1 MSTRI
6 VHRPARLHR
15 TIAEQDPVSIA
26 QVPTIR
32 QGGQRGNIMMV
43 LMPIV
48 AGTGMVLM
56 MISSGNPIRMAVGA
70 VMFVAVIITAIGLYI
85 RQSTG
90 SRKAAEEERRRFLE
104 HLEEVESTVHD
115 LAVEQRAESL
125 SRNPQP
131 RALTDVVR
139 DPYRL
144 WERRRGDE
152 DFLVA
157 RLGTGVGRM
166 ARGVKVAA
174 GGNALHV
181 AEPLAQ
187 AHLDRMMR
195 RTCTIE
201 HLPIAVPLRGSVSL
215 VGAPELTSE
224 AVRALLSQ
232 AAVFHAPDDVRFHLA
247 FPLADANDDAGW
259 ALWLPHILSADEF
272 DGPIGKRGVS
282 RDEESASSL
291 IAEVEA
297 RAAELKE
304 RSKHQVT
311 PLDKPHL
318 LVVVNMDSEHG
329 RNVADRVTSVGSLE
343 AARITLLATS
353 GVQHAEPSHVDV
365 RVILQQDRSF
375 EVQLLDRG
383 ELREPKE
390 GAAGYTE
397 RVLYGGSTGQLDDVS
412 PAVAE
417 AVARAVSP
425 LRLVADATPDAPLEQ
440 TIGLDA
446 MLGIDD
452 FAHYDINKAW
462 QPRPGSAFLNV
473 PFGLGADGEP
483 IHLDIKESAKSGM
496 GPHGLCVGATGSGK
510 SEVLRTLVLAQV
522 VCHPPEQ
529 LSLVLVDFKGGATFA
544 GLESLPHTAAIVDNL
559 EDAAGLVDRLHD
571 AILGEIQRR
580 QRVLQEAGN
589 LANVGEYNALR
600 DEGVVDD
607 PLPVLFVVIDEFGEL
622 LAAKPEFIELFVQI
636 GRIGRSIGVHL
647 LLASQRLEEGR
658 LRGLESYLSYR
669 IGLRTFSAAESRA
682 AIGVTD
688 AHELPPIPGSGY
700 LKVDPDIFERFKAAY
715 VSGPYVSSEQSMR
728 RELPPVPMPLELAN
742 TTEHW
747 MRERQLAHEAELDN
761 SAEEKATVTTLD
773 LVVSR
778 LRPAAEKTRQ
788 IWLPPLPASLDLTAA
803 LGRAEMDSQA
813 GLKASSAGQ
822 LVFPLG
828 VKDKPLMQWQ
838 GPLTIDLSGSGGNVA
853 ILGAPQSGKTT
864 AVRTL
869 VTSAALTHRPTEV
882 NFYLIDMAGSQL
894 SYLEELPHV
903 GGVATRFDENL
914 LRRTV
919 AELTMFLHQREKLFS
934 AYHIA
939 SVEEMRRLHSE
950 KQLPELPAADI
961 ILVVDGWATLRK
973 DFEDVADAITDLAQR
988 GLGFGIH
995 VIFATGRWADF
1006 RLPLQAV
1013 IGTRIEF
1020 ELNDP
1025 IDSSIGKRPAEGLK
1039 GQPVGRALTADG
1051 LYSQMCLPYL
1061 AQPDVVREAAP
1072 KSTVAAIAQGWIGQ
1086 SAPAVR
1092 MLPTS
1097 VTLADLR
1104 AKHPDAAPALVG
1116 LAETTL
1122 EPARFDL
1129 EGDER
1134 HVFIVGDTKAGKTS
1148 TLRTLVAEILRDKEP
1163 GDVMFGVWDLRRNL
1177 LGFIPDHFLGG
1188 YAGTRPGCDT
1198 LTEGI
1203 VAELERRLPG
1213 PGVTVE
1219 QLRNRSW
1226 WEGPEIYVVVDDIDM
1241 IEGSANPLKP
1251 LVRYLPQAADIGLH
1265 VIVTR
1270 RSSGMARASYDPV
1283 VQAIREAGAAALLLS
1298 GERQEGQIY
1307 PKVYLKQLPPGR
1319 AQWVQRNG
1327 RVEMVQ
1333 VALVPES

>member
-425 LRLVADATPDAPLEQ
+425 LRLVADATPDAPL
-440 TIGLDA
+440 
-446 MLGIDD
+446 
-452 FAHYDINKAW
+452 
-462 QPRPGSAFLNV
+462 
-473 PFGLGADGEP
+473 
-483 IHLDIKESAKSGM
+483 
-496 GPHGLCVGATGSGK
+496 
-510 SEVLRTLVLAQV
+510 
-522 VCHPPEQ
+522 
-529 LSLVLVDFKGGATFA
+529 
-544 GLESLPHTAAIVDNL
+544 
-559 EDAAGLVDRLHD
+559 
-571 AILGEIQRR
+571 
-580 QRVLQEAGN
+580 
-589 LANVGEYNALR
+589 
-600 DEGVVDD
+600 
-607 PLPVLFVVIDEFGEL
+607 
-622 LAAKPEFIELFVQI
+622 
-636 GRIGRSIGVHL
+636 
-647 LLASQRLEEGR
+647 
-658 LRGLESYLSYR
+658 
-669 IGLRTFSAAESRA
+669 
-682 AIGVTD
+682 
-688 AHELPPIPGSGY
+688 
-700 LKVDPDIFERFKAAY
+700 
-715 VSGPYVSSEQSMR
+715 
-728 RELPPVPMPLELAN
+728 
-742 TTEHW
+742 
-747 MRERQLAHEAELDN
+747 
-761 SAEEKATVTTLD
+761 
-773 LVVSR
+773 
-778 LRPAAEKTRQ
+778 
-788 IWLPPLPASLDLTAA
+788 
-803 LGRAEMDSQA
+803 
-813 GLKASSAGQ
+813 
-822 LVFPLG
+822 
-828 VKDKPLMQWQ
+828 
-838 GPLTIDLSGSGGNVA
+838 
-853 ILGAPQSGKTT
+853 
-864 AVRTL
+864 
-869 VTSAALTHRPTEV
+869 
-882 NFYLIDMAGSQL
+882 
-894 SYLEELPHV
+894 
-903 GGVATRFDENL
+903 
-914 LRRTV
+914 
-919 AELTMFLHQREKLFS
+919 
-934 AYHIA
+934 
-939 SVEEMRRLHSE
+939 
-950 KQLPELPAADI
+950 
-961 ILVVDGWATLRK
+961 
-973 DFEDVADAITDLAQR
+973 
-988 GLGFGIH
+988 
-995 VIFATGRWADF
+995 
-1006 RLPLQAV
+1006 
-1013 IGTRIEF
+1013 
-1020 ELNDP
+1020 
-1025 IDSSIGKRPAEGLK
+1025 
-1039 GQPVGRALTADG
+1039 
-1051 LYSQMCLPYL
+1051 
-1061 AQPDVVREAAP
+1061 
-1072 KSTVAAIAQGWIGQ
+1072 
-1086 SAPAVR
+1086 
-1092 MLPTS
+1092 
-1097 VTLADLR
+1097 
-1104 AKHPDAAPALVG
+1104 
-1116 LAETTL
+1116 
-1122 EPARFDL
+1122 
-1129 EGDER
+1129 
-1134 HVFIVGDTKAGKTS
+1134 
-1148 TLRTLVAEILRDKEP
+1148 
-1163 GDVMFGVWDLRRNL
+1163 
-1177 LGFIPDHFLGG
+1177 
-1188 YAGTRPGCDT
+1188 
-1198 LTEGI
+1198 
-1203 VAELERRLPG
+1203 
-1213 PGVTVE
+1213 
-1219 QLRNRSW
+1219 
-1226 WEGPEIYVVVDDIDM
+1226 
-1241 IEGSANPLKP
+1241 
-1251 LVRYLPQAADIGLH
+1251 
-1265 VIVTR
+1265 
-1270 RSSGMARASYDPV
+1270 
-1283 VQAIREAGAAALLLS
+1283 
-1298 GERQEGQIY
+1298 
-1307 PKVYLKQLPPGR
+1307 
-1319 AQWVQRNG
+1319 
-1327 RVEMVQ
+1327 
-1333 VALVPES
+1333 